1 MKREDVVREVSKKT
15 KISQRKVNDVV
26 EAIMD
31 VVVKNVGKGKKI
43 VLIGFGSFEAVKR
56 PARAGR
62 NPQNGTPIKIPAK
75 TVPVFSVGKRFK
87 EKVNK
92 KR

>member
-1 MKREDVVREVSKKT
+1 MKRDDVVKAISKKV
-15 KISQRKVNDVV
+15 KLSQRKVNDVV

-43 VLIGFGSFEAVKR
+43 VLIGFGSFEAKKR
-56 PARAGR
+56 PARTGR
-62 NPQNGTPIKIPAK
+62 NPQNGATIKIPAK